1 VPETRATLR
10 YSGTSPYKV
19 RAVLGL
25 IRGVE
30 VALARQRLQFCGRDA
45 ADEVIKVLDSAVAN
59 AEENDH
65 LPADELYVTRAWAD
79 EGPTQKRWRPRA
91 RGRGTRIRK
100 RTSHV
105 TVVVARYSD
114 EELARRARQEAASGR
129 GVPDR
134 RRRVQRR
141 RRAEPAPV
149 AADET
154 GVDETGVDETAA
166 AEAAAVAAAE
176 ATQTVD
182 TPTEVVG
189 TEEVGTE
196 TVDTPTEVVGTEEG
210 DSEEVTGDAGTEET
224 GAVAPAEAAEPDA
237 KPARGAKK
245 LAADK
250 PAAKNKEDE
259 A

>member
-1 VPETRATLR
+1 MPETRATLR

-25 IRGVE
+25 IRGIDVTE
-30 VALARQRLQFCGRDA
+30 ARQRLQFCGRDA
-45 ADEVIKVLDSAVAN
+45 ADEVMKVLDSAIAN

-65 LPADELYVTRAWAD
+65 LPSDELYVSRAWAD

-114 EELARRARQEAASGR
+114 EELQRRARRDAAVGR
-129 GVPDR
+129 VPDR

-141 RRAEPAPV
+141 RRAEREA
-149 AADET
+149 
-154 GVDETGVDETAA
+154 AA
-166 AEAAAVAAAE
+166 AEAAAAE
-176 ATQTVD
+176 AEASAESALD
-182 TPTEVVG
+182 
-189 TEEVGTE
+189 EET
-196 TVDTPTEVVGTEEG
+196 
-210 DSEEVTGDAGTEET
+210 GTEET
-224 GAVAPAEAAEPDA
+224 GAEQTSQVEAVEAAETEAGAEDVEAGDVEAGDVEAGDVDTEDTEAGGDA
-237 KPARGAKK
+237 DATGADDE
-245 LAADK
+245 A
-250 PAAKNKEDE
+250 PAAETTTEEE

>member
-1 VPETRATLR
+1 MPETRATLR

-141 RRAEPAPV
+141 RRAAPAPV

-154 GVDETGVDETAA
+154 GVDETAG

-182 TPTEVVG
+182 TPTE
-189 TEEVGTE
+189 TLDTPTE
-196 TVDTPTEVVGTEEG
+196 TVDAPTEVVGTEEVG
-210 DSEEVTGDAGTEET
+210 REEVGSEEVTGDAGTEET
-224 GAVAPAEAAEPDA
+224 GADAPAEVAEPDA

-245 LAADK
+245 PAADK
-250 PAAKNKEDE
+250 PAAQNKEDE

>member
-1 VPETRATLR
+1 M
-10 YSGTSPYKV
+10 
-19 RAVLGL
+19 
-25 IRGVE
+25 
-30 VALARQRLQFCGRDA
+30 
-45 ADEVIKVLDSAVAN
+45 
-59 AEENDH
+59 
-65 LPADELYVTRAWAD
+65 
-79 EGPTQKRWRPRA
+79 
-91 RGRGTRIRK
+91 
-100 RTSHV
+100 
-105 TVVVARYSD
+105 
-114 EELARRARQEAASGR
+114 
-129 GVPDR
+129 
-134 RRRVQRR
+134 
-141 RRAEPAPV
+141 

-189 TEEVGTE
+189 TEEVATE

-245 LAADK
+245 RAADK

>member
-141 RRAEPAPV
+141 RRA
-149 AADET
+149 
-154 GVDETGVDETAA
+154 
-166 AEAAAVAAAE
+166 AE

-189 TEEVGTE
+189 TEEVATE
-196 TVDTPTEVVGTEEG
+196 IVDTPTEVVGT
-210 DSEEVTGDAGTEET
+210 EEVTGDAGTEET
-224 GAVAPAEAAEPDA
+224 GADAPAEAAEPDA

-245 LAADK
+245 RAADK

>member
-1 VPETRATLR
+1 MPETRATLR

-19 RAVLGL
+19 RAVLQL

-30 VALARQRLQFCGRDA
+30 VGVARQRLQFCGRDA
-45 ADEVIKVLDSAVAN
+45 ADEVIKLLDSAVAN

-65 LPADELYVTRAWAD
+65 LPADELFVSRAWAD

-114 EELARRARQEAASGR
+114 EELAQRARREAASGR
-129 GVPDR
+129 VPDR

-141 RRAEPAPV
+141 RRAEEAPA
-149 AADET
+149 AAR
-154 GVDETGVDETAA
+154 ETGVDETAVE
-166 AEAAAVAAAE
+166 EAAAVEAAGLAATEGVIAAE
-176 ATQTVD
+176 EALIEEAG
-182 TPTEVVG
+182 P
-189 TEEVGTE
+189 EEV
-196 TVDTPTEVVGTEEG
+196 
-210 DSEEVTGDAGTEET
+210 GTEET
-224 GAVAPAEAAEPDA
+224 GAEASAESEAVGSAETEAAAGDAEAS
-237 KPARGAKK
+237 PANQK
-245 LAADK
+245 
-250 PAAKNKEDE
+250 KEDE

>member
-1 VPETRATLR
+1 MPETRATLR

-30 VALARQRLQFCGRDA
+30 VGLARQRLQFCGRDA
-45 ADEVIKVLDSAVAN
+45 ADEVIKLLDSAVAN

-65 LPADELYVTRAWAD
+65 LPADELYVSSAWAD

-114 EELARRARQEAASGR
+114 EELARRARSEAASGR
-129 GVPDR
+129 VPDR

-141 RRAEPAPV
+141 RRRAEVPA
-149 AADET
+149 AAGEET
-154 GVDETGVDETAA
+154 TVEETAA

-176 ATQTVD
+176 AGAIDETATGD
-182 TPTEVVG
+182 TATADAATEDTATEDTATDDVG
-189 TEEVGTE
+189 TEG
-196 TVDTPTEVVGTEEG
+196 
-210 DSEEVTGDAGTEET
+210 T
-224 GAVAPAEAAEPDA
+224 GADASAEAEAVGSAETEAAATDDTEDDA
-237 KPARGAKK
+237 AAPPEKPAG
-245 LAADK
+245 AADK
-250 PAAKNKEDE
+250 KDE

>member
-10 YSGTSPYKV
+10 YSPTSPYKV
-19 RAVLGL
+19 RAVLDL

-30 VALARQRLQFCGRDA
+30 VGEARQQLQLCGRDA
-45 ADEVIKVLDSAVAN
+45 ADEVLKLLDSAIAN

-65 LPADELYVTRAWAD
+65 LPADELYVSRAWAD

-114 EELARRARQEAASGR
+114 EQLQERARRDAASGR
-129 GVPDR
+129 VPDR

-141 RRAEPAPV
+141 RRPQREAAATEEVETTEATEGVETPV
-149 AADET
+149 EETPVGETPETGSDETRSDET
-154 GVDETGVDETAA
+154 GSDETGSDET
-166 AEAAAVAAAE
+166 
-176 ATQTVD
+176 
-182 TPTEVVG
+182 
-189 TEEVGTE
+189 
-196 TVDTPTEVVGTEEG
+196 
-210 DSEEVTGDAGTEET
+210 GTEET
-224 GAVAPAEAAEPDA
+224 GAEESEQLEAVGDAETEA
-237 KPARGAKK
+237 GAS
-245 LAADK
+245 AD
-250 PAAKNKEDE
+250 ETEEE

>member
-1 VPETRATLR
+1 MPDTRATLR

-30 VALARQRLQFCGRDA
+30 VAIARQRLQFCGRDA

-65 LPADELYVTRAWAD
+65 LPADELFVSRAWAD
-79 EGPTQKRWRPRA
+79 EGPTMKRWRPRA

-100 RTSHV
+100 RTCHL
-105 TVVVARYSD
+105 TVVVSRYSD
-114 EELARRARQEAASGR
+114 EELARRARSEAASGR
-129 GVPDR
+129 VPDR

-141 RRAEPAPV
+141 RRAPEAPATTEETPV
-149 AADET
+149 ED
-154 GVDETGVDETAA
+154 TAA
-166 AEAAAVAAAE
+166 AEAAALAAADATATDETFTEE
-176 ATQTVD
+176 AGA
-182 TPTEVVG
+182 EEAGAEEAG

-196 TVDTPTEVVGTEEG
+196 
-210 DSEEVTGDAGTEET
+210 DSGADA
-224 GAVAPAEAAEPDA
+224 AAEAEAIGSAETEAGAP
-237 KPARGAKK
+237 KPT
-245 LAADK
+245 
-250 PAAKNKEDE
+250 KEDE

>member
-1 VPETRATLR
+1 MPDTRATLR

-30 VALARQRLQFCGRDA
+30 VAVARQRLQFCGRDA

-65 LPADELYVTRAWAD
+65 LPADELFVSRAWAD
-79 EGPTQKRWRPRA
+79 EGPTMKRWRPRA

-100 RTSHV
+100 RTCHL
-105 TVVVARYSD
+105 TVVVSRYSD
-114 EELARRARQEAASGR
+114 EELSRRARSEAASGR
-129 GVPDR
+129 VPDR

-141 RRAEPAPV
+141 RRAAEAPATTEETPV
-149 AADET
+149 ED
-154 GVDETGVDETAA
+154 TAA
-166 AEAAAVAAAE
+166 AEAAALAAADATATDETFTEE
-176 ATQTVD
+176 A
-182 TPTEVVG
+182 G

-196 TVDTPTEVVGTEEG
+196 EAGAE
-210 DSEEVTGDAGTEET
+210 DAGTEDVGTEDS
-224 GAVAPAEAAEPDA
+224 GADAAAEAEAIGSAETEAGAP
-237 KPARGAKK
+237 KPT
-245 LAADK
+245 
-250 PAAKNKEDE
+250 KEDE